1 MLISSQENDKND
13 EWRRW
18 CSLPFLADP
27 EHDSYFMQYFT
38 MDWEQ
43 SLRTSFMNFLRA
55 IFQNLSPPSLLGIS
69 IFKTERQRS
78 PGAAP
83 CLQER
88 NHAVSRGDLARSRD
102 HFRFFALPE
111 SSIACDPDPQ
121 RNQRPRQ
128 QEQGVGDVL
137 ESDRR
142 DVLQAELTDLLRD
155 VPFKQYQETLS
166 RPSFLPLSLQTTTRS
181 RPKPTSSRAS
191 SRRTSP
197 RTLKTRASN

>member
-78 PGAAP
+78 QAQIQA
-83 CLQER
+83 CKSEIKLIQQECQQAKDDYASLLSLLGEIKECVEKAKEY
-88 NHAVSRGDLARSRD
+88 AVFDSRD
-102 HFRFFALPE
+102 
-111 SSIACDPDPQ
+111 D
-121 RNQRPRQ
+121 
-128 QEQGVGDVL
+128 
-137 ESDRR
+137 
-142 DVLQAELTDLLRD
+142 
-155 VPFKQYQETLS
+155 
-166 RPSFLPLSLQTTTRS
+166 
-181 RPKPTSSRAS
+181 
-191 SRRTSP
+191 
-197 RTLKTRASN
+197 

>member
-27 EHDSYFMQYFT
+27 EHDFMQYFT

-78 PGAAP
+78 QAQLRA
-83 CLQER
+83 CKSEITLYREETSR
-88 NHAVSRGDLARSRD
+88 AREITSVSS
-102 HFRFFALPE
+102 
-111 SSIACDPDPQ
+111 
-121 RNQRPRQ
+121 
-128 QEQGVGDVL
+128 
-137 ESDRR
+137 
-142 DVLQAELTDLLRD
+142 
-155 VPFKQYQETLS
+155 
-166 RPSFLPLSLQTTTRS
+166 LSLS
-181 RPKPTSSRAS
+181 HP
-191 SRRTSP
+191 
-197 RTLKTRASN
+197 

>member
-1 MLISSQENDKND
+1 METLVLPPLP
-13 EWRRW
+13 RR
-18 CSLPFLADP
+18 SGARQLLHAVLHDGLGAVAAHLLHELPARNLP
-27 EHDSYFMQYFT
+27 EP
-38 MDWEQ
+38 
-43 SLRTSFMNFLRA
+43 
-55 IFQNLSPPSLLGIS
+55 LSPVASRYQHLQNGAS
-69 IFKTERQRS
+69 AQ

-121 RNQRPRQ
+121 RNQRPHQ

-166 RPSFLPLSLQTTTRS
+166 RPSFLLLSLQTTTRS